1 MGWIYLGAWGNLS
14 YISLT
19 FQYDGDLPGLYP
31 SLTERPPNKGFQVPG
46 S

>member
-1 MGWIYLGAWGNLS
+1 MDGSQAGGNLS

-19 FQYDGDLPGLYP
+19 VQYDGDLPGLYP
-31 SLTERPPNKGFQVPG
+31 SLTEGPPNKAFQVPG

>member
-31 SLTERPPNKGFQVPG
+31 YFNWKAAE
-46 S
+46 